1 MQDYGIPLGFKQPPM
16 RCHEIPHPF
25 QGLAFIFKVG
35 NKNFTI
41 AQ

>member
-1 MQDYGIPLGFKQPPM
+1 MQDYGIPLGFNQPPM
-16 RCHEIPHPF
+16 RCHEISHPF

-35 NKNFTI
+35 NKKFTI